1 MKKLKCVTRHK
12 DLKKYKSLKVSHV
25 WHCEYEGGFRQE
37 VTGTVVLG
45 KQLDPEHKEDEG
57 VDCGLPQERPYP
69 SPSTSTTELWRGF
82 TQSKTSACTVA
93 THSPGI
99 NYKV

>member
-1 MKKLKCVTRHK
+1 M
-12 DLKKYKSLKVSHV
+12 SHV
-25 WHCEYEGGFRQE
+25 WHCEYEDGFRQE

-69 SPSTSTTELWRGF
+69 SPLYIHNRAVERVHTIKDLSLHRSNTVTCYKLYKYKSE
-82 TQSKTSACTVA
+82 ACMA
-93 THSPGI
+93 L
-99 NYKV
+99 